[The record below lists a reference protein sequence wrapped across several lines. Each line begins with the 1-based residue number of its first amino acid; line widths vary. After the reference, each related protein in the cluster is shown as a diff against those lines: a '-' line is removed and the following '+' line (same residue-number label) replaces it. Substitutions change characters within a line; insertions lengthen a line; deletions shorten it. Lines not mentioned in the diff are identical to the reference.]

1 MNRVT
6 ILVVALALA
15 SFGCDSSSEGTA
27 GAGGSGGEGGT
38 GGEGNATAVTI
49 EFAAMV
55 GAEVFVC
62 GDTYDNLGATGAS
75 LVLSDFR
82 FYVQDVEL
90 QNDAGEWVPVQLS
103 ENKFQ
108 NSNVALLDF
117 EDGCGDGGNEDL
129 NDQIVGTV
137 PAGQYAGLSFKMGV
151 PFEMNHVNS
160 ATAPSPLN
168 LSALFWNW
176 QGGYKFLRID
186 SGQFSETDWRMH
198 LGSTG
203 CEGDA
208 MAGGVT
214 SCANPNRVEVAL
226 DAFDVTT
233 DTVVAD
239 YAALVDG
246 ADLRD
251 DQAADSGC
259 MSKPV
264 DTDCGPLF
272 QNLGLP
278 FGDQSGGTQSFF
290 SAE

>member
-1 MNRVT
+1 MA
-6 ILVVALALA
+6 LSALAL
-15 SFGCDSSSEGTA
+15 GCGDGSSNSQQVELA
-27 GAGGSGGEGGT
+27 
-38 GGEGNATAVTI
+38 
-49 EFAAMV
+49 FAAVV
-55 GAEVFVC
+55 GDEPFVC
-62 GDTYDNLGATGAS
+62 GETYDNLGTTGAS
-75 LVLSDFR
+75 LMLSDFR

-90 QNDAGEWVPVQLS
+90 QNSAGAWVPLQLTV
-103 ENKFQ
+103 NKFQ

-117 EDGCGDGGNEDL
+117 EDGCGDVGNEDL
-129 NDQIVGTV
+129 NERVVGTV
-137 PAGQYAGLSFKMGV
+137 PAGQYDGLRFKMGV
-151 PFEMNHVNS
+151 PFETNHVNS

-168 LSALFWNW
+168 LTALFWNW

-186 SGQFSETDWRMH
+186 SGQFSEADWRMH

-214 SCANPNRVEVAL
+214 SCANSNRVEVAL

-246 ADLRD
+246 ADLEG
-251 DQAADSGC
+251 DQAADTGC

-278 FGDQSGGTQSFF
+278 FGDQPGGTQSFF